1 MDRGIVLVE
10 NLSIGDIPNTPQNS
24 NADNLTLN
32 PSRNILLKYAQVYG
46 WPISFAQEQKG
57 QLIQNIFPV
66 KKTENQ
72 QISTSSKVELGL
84 HTETAFH
91 PYKPTAVLLLCLRG
105 DPNAVTTYAY
115 VDEIVKHL
123 EPSAIDA
130 LTKLW
135 FTTSIDDSFRTNGES
150 DMELTC
156 SVLRDKFQRNIN
168 ADRFFEITYDEVLM
182 KGINDEAIDALEH
195 LKNAI
200 KNCTREIVLKAG
212 DLLIIN
218 NRTTVHGRRPFDA
231 RYDGTDRWVQRILAI
246 ETLPPPTHRNGYKI
260 ITKFGK

>member
-10 NLSIGDIPNTPQNS
+10 NLSIGDIPSTPKNS
-24 NADNLTLN
+24 NFNNLTLN

-46 WPISFAQEQKG
+46 WPISFVQEQKG
-57 QLIQNIFPV
+57 ELIQNIFPI

-72 QISTSSKVELGL
+72 QISTSSKIELGL

-105 DPNAVTTYAY
+105 DPNAITTYAY

-123 EPSAIDA
+123 EPSVVDT
-130 LTKLW
+130 LKKLW

-156 SVLRDKFQRNIN
+156 SVLRNNFSKNVKAEQ
-168 ADRFFEITYDEVLM
+168 FFDITYDEVLM
-182 KGINDEAIDALEH
+182 KGINDEATDALIH

-200 KNCTREIVLKAG
+200 KNCTREIVLKTG
-212 DLLIIN
+212 DLLVIN
-218 NRTTVHGRRPFDA
+218 NKTTIHGRRPFDA

-246 ETLPPPTHRNGYKI
+246 DTLPPASHRDGHVI

>member
-10 NLSIGDIPNTPQNS
+10 NLSIGDIPNTPKNS
-24 NADNLTLN
+24 NFNNLTLN

-57 QLIQNIFPV
+57 ELIQNIFPI

-72 QISTSSKVELGL
+72 QISTSSKIELGL

-105 DPNAVTTYAY
+105 DPNAITTYAY

-123 EPSAIDA
+123 EPSVVDT

-156 SVLRDKFQRNIN
+156 SVLRRMMMF
-168 ADRFFEITYDEVLM
+168 
-182 KGINDEAIDALEH
+182 
-195 LKNAI
+195 
-200 KNCTREIVLKAG
+200 
-212 DLLIIN
+212 
-218 NRTTVHGRRPFDA
+218 
-231 RYDGTDRWVQRILAI
+231 
-246 ETLPPPTHRNGYKI
+246 
-260 ITKFGK
+260 